1 MGIINYR
8 VDTAVK
14 GCEPEEINMELNE
27 WLNHKLPEIADNL
40 EQINRTH
47 FINEKTIGFAGKEQ
61 VYQVLR
67 RLRSALF
74 PGVFEKYPIDE
85 SSINIIIGNNIRRTA
100 LELKSLIERCLINEC
115 DIKEKQQG
123 TCSKCIERA
132 NEITIDLLEK
142 LPKIRELLHKDIE
155 AAYRGDPAAKS
166 SEEILL
172 SYPSIEALSV
182 HRIAHELYRHN
193 VPIIPRIMSEYAHT
207 RTGIDIHPGASIGEY
222 FFIDHGTGVVIGE
235 TCVIGNN
242 VKIYQ
247 GVTLGAKSFPVDEKG
262 NLVKGIKRHPNIED
276 NVVIYAG
283 ATILGGDTVIGH
295 DSVIGGNVWLTRSVP
310 PYSIVH
316 NAQPSPVI
324 KNGK

>member
-1 MGIINYR
+1 
-8 VDTAVK
+8 
-14 GCEPEEINMELNE
+14 MELNE
-27 WLNHKLPEIADNL
+27 WLNHKLPDIAQRL
-40 EQINRTH
+40 ENINRDH
-47 FINEKTIGFAGKEQ
+47 FFNEKTIGFAGKEQ

-74 PGVFEKYPIDE
+74 PGVYEKYPIDE
-85 SSINIIIGNNIRRTA
+85 ADINIIIGNNIRSAA

-115 DIKEKQQG
+115 DIKDTRLG
-123 TCSKCIERA
+123 TCSICKEKA
-132 NEITIDLLEK
+132 NEITIHLLEQ
-142 LPKIRELLHKDIE
+142 LPDIREMLHKDIE

-166 SEEILL
+166 REEILL

-182 HRIAHELYRHN
+182 HRIAHVLYKQG

-235 TCVIGNN
+235 TCVIGNH

-247 GVTLGAKSFPVDEKG
+247 GVTLGAKSFPVDDEG
-262 NLVKGIKRHPNIED
+262 ILVKGIKRHPNIED

-295 DSVIGGNVWLTRSVP
+295 DSVIGGNVWLTSSIP
-310 PYSIVH
+310 PYSKVH
-316 NAQPSPVI
+316 NAQPSPII
-324 KNGK
+324 KNGSI